1 MTLTTLALTFVLSAV
16 VIVAAGTVLARSGDV
31 IAARTGLGRLWVGS
45 VFLALATSLPEIT
58 TDIAAVRLG
67 APDLAA
73 GDLFGG
79 TMANVLILALI
90 SLVPAGREIFQK
102 ATLDH
107 VLYASLAVVMT
118 CVAAITILVRPTV
131 SVLRVGPASLLLVAM
146 YAVGSRAAYRHGTL
160 ARHAA
165 ERVEMSGLA
174 ADTPEGVGPA
184 EAPAV
189 GLALGITAAAA
200 PSERTGDCAGEPTAA
215 ELVVGM
221 PEFYLARGRVDRG
234 GGRRRAVGAAG
245 DPGATEHGVARRG
258 FGGCVGGVPNGT
270 NGLVPGDGRAESAP
284 NRNCPHRV
292 PASCVRVL
300 RRLTARPRQ
309 RRMMHHAYLEQRTRP
324 PWQHALRRCRERQGR
339 ARRSSRE
346 AERRRVAHAGGP
358 SNQEDVT

>member
-1 MTLTTLALTFVLSAV
+1 MATDDGDRWCDDRTQTGLCLVTFRPEQLCRGVLGRAEVVVRLDADGGPTLWRRGRTAARRSQPGERVTSHVRHWHNYWRTTTSRAGCAICSGVCNSRTPCTRLSASWAWPESLTTS
-16 VIVAAGTVLARSGDV
+16 
-31 IAARTGLGRLWVGS
+31 
-45 VFLALATSLPEIT
+45 
-58 TDIAAVRLG
+58 
-67 APDLAA
+67 
-73 GDLFGG
+73 
-79 TMANVLILALI
+79 
-90 SLVPAGREIFQK
+90 
-102 ATLDH
+102 
-107 VLYASLAVVMT
+107 
-118 CVAAITILVRPTV
+118 TILPRTSRPR
-131 SVLRVGPASLLLVAM
+131 S
-146 YAVGSRAAYRHGTL
+146 SRTCAG
-160 ARHAA
+160 
-165 ERVEMSGLA
+165 
-174 ADTPEGVGPA
+174 

-234 GGRRRAVGAAG
+234 GGRRRAVGVAG

-292 PASCVRVL
+292 PASRVRVL
-300 RRLTARPRQ
+300 RRLTACPRQ
-309 RRMMHHAYLEQRTRP
+309 RRMMDHAYLEQRTRP